1 MMMRPLE
8 SPASAA
14 GVDCELTIDDDV
26 VNVGNNV
33 NKVSIV
39 VIEII
44 NIPFYFY
51 FFTFFKNTSDVTLED
66 FATGIALGM
75 KLGFENYKQDSETFE
90 YLIC

>member
-1 MMMRPLE
+1 MMMRSLE

-26 VNVGNNV
+26 VNADNNV

-39 VIEII
+39 VIEIM

-51 FFTFFKNTSDVTLED
+51 FVSTFFKNISDVTLED
-66 FATGIALGM
+66 ARLNRT
-75 KLGFENYKQDSETFE
+75 
-90 YLIC
+90 